1 LKTLK
6 DDLINHYHKGKDV
19 KCLCH
24 VTDALYLV
32 GFGIDGLTLWN
43 EKTDQQLS
51 KICDGRVISIKRVLA
66 ANIFIIK
73 TGKGLELV
81 TINDLDSLKF
91 SVQHLLDAEE
101 FVWNF
106 TDSLQLQIDYSHIMI
121 ATTQNEKFGDG
132 KSSIKLMKVPIAEL

>member
-1 LKTLK
+1 LKTIK
-6 DDLINHYHKGKDV
+6 GDLIKHYHKGKDV
-19 KCLCH
+19 KCLSH
-24 VTDALYLV
+24 VSDALYLL
-32 GFGIDGLTLWN
+32 GFGIDGLILWN
-43 EKTDQQLS
+43 EKTDQLLE
-51 KICDGRVISIKRVLA
+51 KICDGRVISIKRVMT

-73 TGKGLELV
+73 TGKGLEVV

-91 SVQHLLDAEE
+91 SVLHLLDAEE

>member
-1 LKTLK
+1 LKTIK
-6 DDLINHYHKGKDV
+6 GDLIKHYHKGKDV

-24 VTDALYLV
+24 VTDALYLL
-32 GFGIDGLTLWN
+32 GFGIDGLILWN
-43 EKTDQQLS
+43 EETDQVLS
-51 KICDGRVISIKRVLA
+51 KICDGRVISIKRVLT

-73 TGKGLELV
+73 TGKGLEVV

-91 SVQHLLDAEE
+91 SVLHLLDAEE

-106 TDSLQLQIDYSHIMI
+106 TDSLQLQINYSHIMI
-121 ATTQNEKFGDG
+121 ATTQNEKFGNG